1 MSRLLRN
8 LMLLALIIAGG
19 GNLSAQT
26 KKWVKTELSNLTP
39 TDQVVIVDIK
49 SSKAMTNNNGTKSAP
64 AAEKVTLSTDGSELT
79 SVVADNMKWNVI
91 SNNGKYQFHPNGDAT
106 NYLYCTNTNK
116 GVRVGVGDSR
126 NFVPYSKDNYVG
138 LYNDVVNNSG
148 STTRRYI
155 GVYNGSDW
163 RTYTTVHDN
172 IKNTSIAYYKLTSS
186 EPGKTITSLSFGDNA
201 DKTFW
206 KDDTEGT
213 TFTQTATLTPAVEGA
228 KITYSS
234 SDKNVAVVDA
244 NSGEVLVSTDN
255 AGKATIT
262 ATYAGDDTHVGSTAT
277 YNITVEF
284 LYQNLAELKAAYSN
298 ADINAAVRLTDAQ
311 VTNVDGLNHF
321 MQDATGAVDV
331 WNKDFNYAVGDKLN
345 GIANVTYKLNKGL
358 PEITAFAP
366 IGGITKTT
374 DALPTPT
381 VVTITDATKDENICK
396 YIVIKNVSITPSSKT
411 GNATAKDKDG
421 NTIAVF
427 KSKQTYVAGDYDL
440 MGNPSVYV
448 TTGAKEMV
456 FSSYAPDFTI
466 DETADAN
473 AITAGENATVTIS
486 RTFNANAWNT
496 LVLPFALSAEQLA
509 EKFGTDAK
517 FANYTGTT
525 VNADGT
531 YTLNFATANALTAN
545 TPVFVWGANT
555 DEIYEFS
562 GVKVVK
568 GDATAAPGS
577 AAFTFAGSYDKT
589 TVKAGDWFVSSD
601 NKLYRALGTETMK
614 PLRAVFRPVSA
625 AAAKGLSFSID
636 GGEATGISAITA
648 DGSIVV
654 NDNAPMY
661 NLAGQRVSKSYKGVV
676 IQNGKK
682 YIK

>member
-8 LMLLALIIAGG
+8 LLLLALIIAGG

-26 KKWVKTELSNLTP
+26 KWVKTELSNLTP

-49 SSKAMTNNNGTKSAP
+49 SVKAMTNNNGTKSAP

-79 SVVADNMKWNVI
+79 GDVADNMKWNVI
-91 SNNGKYQFHPNGDAT
+91 SDNGKYQFHPNGDAK
-106 NYLYCTNTNK
+106 NYLYCTNTNN
-116 GVRVGVGDSR
+116 GVRVGGGD
-126 NFVPYSKDNYVG
+126 NKTFVPYSKGNYVG
-138 LYNDVVNNSG
+138 LYNDVYSNG

-155 GVYNGSDW
+155 GVYNDSEW
-163 RTYTTVHDN
+163 RCYKSTTTN
-172 IKNTSIAYYKLTSS
+172 ISTTSIAYYKLTSS
-186 EPGKTITSLSFGDNA
+186 DPTITLTSLSFGENA
-201 DKTFW
+201 NKTFW
-206 KDDTEGT
+206 KGDTEGL

-234 SDKNVAVVDA
+234 SDENVAVVDA

-496 LVLPFALSAEQLA
+496 LVLPFNLTADELA
-509 EKFGTDAK
+509 AKFGANAK
-517 FANYTGTT
+517 FATYIGTSK
-525 VNADGT
+525 NNDGT
-531 YTLNFATANALTAN
+531 YTLKFESTTALTAN
-545 TPVFVWGANT
+545 TPVFVWGANNK
-555 DEIYEFS
+555 ELYEFS

-568 GDATAAPGS
+568 ADPTSTPS
-577 AAFTFAGSYDKT
+577 DAAFSFTGSYDKT
-589 TVKAGDWFVSSD
+589 TLKAGDWFISSD
-601 NKLYRALGTETMK
+601 NKFYRALGTETMK
-614 PLRAVFRPVSA
+614 PMRAVFRPVSA

-636 GGEATGISAITA
+636 GGEATGISAITS

>member
-1 MSRLLRN
+1 MNAQADDALYKTLDFSTATKEKVQDYYSTWHATSGSDDWTISN
-8 LMLLALIIAGG
+8 FNNNDAGWNYIKIGNKNYALIGTI
-19 GNLSAQT
+19 
-26 KKWVKTELSNLTP
+26 
-39 TDQVVIVDIK
+39 
-49 SSKAMTNNNGTKSAP
+49 TNSAP
-64 AAEKVTLSTDGSELT
+64 YDVAVTKVVVTYDVISKDPTTTYLEVSTDST
-79 SVVADNMKWNVI
+79 FKQNVQ
-91 SNNGKYQFHPNGDAT
+91 KFEVEKP
-106 NYLYCTNTNK
+106 K
-116 GVRVGVGDSR
+116 VGD
-126 NFVPYSKDNYVG
+126 V
-138 LYNDVVNNSG
+138 
-148 STTRRYI
+148 
-155 GVYNGSDW
+155 
-163 RTYTTVHDN
+163 TYTVSTPIAN
-172 IKNTSIAYYKLTSS
+172 AYYRFVIKTPKYGGSKNGQIQISKLVYYTSS

-201 DKTFW
+201 NKTFW
-206 KDDTEGT
+206 KGDKEGT

-234 SDKNVAVVDA
+234 SDENVAVVDA

-473 AITAGENATVTIS
+473 AITAGENGTVTID

-496 LVLPFALSAEQLA
+496 LVLPFDVSANDLPD
-509 EKFGTDAK
+509 KFGHDAK
-517 FANYTGTT
+517 FATYTGTSK
-525 VNADGT
+525 NNDGT
-531 YTLNFATANALTAN
+531 YTLNFQSVSALTAN
-545 TPVFVWGANT
+545 TPVFVWGAN
-555 DEIYEFS
+555 DEGIYQFS

-568 GDATAAPGS
+568 ADPTSTPS
-577 AAFTFAGSYDKT
+577 DAAFSFTGSYDKT
-589 TVKAGDWFVSSD
+589 TLKAGDWFISSD
-601 NKLYRALGTETMK
+601 NKFYRALGTETMT
-614 PLRAVFRPVSA
+614 PMRAVFRPVSA

-648 DGSIVV
+648 DGSIIV
-654 NDNAPMY
+654 NDKAPMY
-661 NLAGQRVSKSYKGVV
+661 NLAGQRVSDSYKGVV

-682 YIK
+682 FIK